1 MLIILSIVLIIVGL
15 FLGILIGTL
24 GSFCDSEIPIKE
36 DKIIKRCLLFNIAS
50 RCDKIILVCCTPFGW
65 LGILLLFVCCFVF
78 QHIIGIMFISS
89 LPMMEFLNIFED
101 KIYSL
106 ALLYLVPMFGGY
118 FIGYNYMNNFIKRI
132 EKEEHE
138 ERN

>member
-24 GSFCDSEIPIKE
+24 GSFGDSEIPIKE

-50 RCDKIILVCCTPFGW
+50 RCDKIILVCC
-65 LGILLLFVCCFVF
+65 FVF
-78 QHIIGIMFISS
+78 QHIIGIMFISP
-89 LPMMEFLNIFED
+89 LPMMEFLNTFED

-132 EKEEHE
+132 EKEKHE

>member
-24 GSFCDSEIPIKE
+24 ESFGDSEIPIKE

-50 RCDKIILVCCTPFGW
+50 LCDKIILVCCTPFGW

-78 QHIIGIMFISS
+78 QHSP
-89 LPMMEFLNIFED
+89 LPMMEFLNTFED

-138 ERN
+138 EMN

>member
-24 GSFCDSEIPIKE
+24 GSVGDSEIPIKE

-50 RCDKIILVCCTPFGW
+50 RCDKIILVCC
-65 LGILLLFVCCFVF
+65 FVF
-78 QHIIGIMFISS
+78 QHIIGIMFISP

>member
-24 GSFCDSEIPIKE
+24 GSFGDSEIPIKE

-50 RCDKIILVCCTPFGW
+50 RCDKIILVCC
-65 LGILLLFVCCFVF
+65 FVF
-78 QHIIGIMFISS
+78 QHIIGIMFISP

>member
-24 GSFCDSEIPIKE
+24 GSFGDSEIPIKE

-50 RCDKIILVCCTPFGW
+50 RCDKIILVCC
-65 LGILLLFVCCFVF
+65 FVF
-78 QHIIGIMFISS
+78 QHIIGIMFISP
-89 LPMMEFLNIFED
+89 LPMMEFLNTFED
-101 KIYSL
+101 EIYSL

>member
-1 MLIILSIVLIIVGL
+1 
-15 FLGILIGTL
+15 
-24 GSFCDSEIPIKE
+24 
-36 DKIIKRCLLFNIAS
+36 
-50 RCDKIILVCCTPFGW
+50 
-65 LGILLLFVCCFVF
+65 
-78 QHIIGIMFISS
+78 MFISP
-89 LPMMEFLNIFED
+89 LPMMEFLNTFED

-118 FIGYNYMNNFIKRI
+118 FIGYNYMNNFIKQI